1 MELGKRMNKD
11 KVEFIFEPK
20 FSPLK
25 RNSLSKE
32 IKGVIQV
39 KNLTKQLEQESKIEI
54 LNYLLNSLLSTTN
67 SITQYFLIHPK
78 QSIDELLN
86 EFNSN
91 SNDNSN
97 SNQVM
102 TCNYNQI
109 PANTKKEAF
118 NLIKENSDIRKDNYS
133 IMFDVIKLHLEE
145 LINPK
150 PKNNKHPLIAPKT
163 SRKSQP
169 DPNIMIKGT
178 KYSRKTL
185 SKTFNLSINLN
196 DSSSINAAY
205 NINKSKI
212 RQKECKII
220 HSIPS
225 SFIPSFSKNGM
236 NGMNDIDFSLELR
249 SKVQDEMMKDVV
261 FKNKMNE
268 RLKKK
273 QKKASKKKQMKK
285 NSINYNSPKY
295 STRVNN
301 TLLNVNNP
309 NKSQSILNDSMS
321 PQKNKSEI
329 IYLKKTHGIPVPLG
343 AQYQEPKNSIVK
355 NSINGR
361 NYSNSNYHCNGCI
374 KEEETKN
381 KTYNS
386 IKNKSN
392 FRIQKKHNTS
402 ISSSSEKKKK
412 EVMNE

>member
-39 KNLTKQLEQESKIEI
+39 KNLTKQLEQQSKIEI

-102 TCNYNQI
+102 TCNYNEI

-150 PKNNKHPLIAPKT
+150 PKNNKHPRLAPKT
-163 SRKSQP
+163 SRKSQY
-169 DPNIMIKGT
+169 DPNIMIKVT
-178 KYSRKTL
+178 KYRRKTL

-273 QKKASKKKQMKK
+273 QKKESKKNQMKK
-285 NSINYNSPKY
+285 NSINYSPKY

-329 IYLKKTHGIPVPLG
+329 IYLKKTHGISVPLG
-343 AQYQEPKNSIVK
+343 TQYQEPKNSIVK
-355 NSINGR
+355 NNINGR

-374 KEEETKN
+374 KEEETRN